1 MAFSWLNRKL
11 DPHIQFIAYNN
22 IPATRVRRR
31 TESVNNLGSTAD
43 DLGVILARSWRPK
56 LSLHEMIDMRFI
68 RRMVCGAGMASLFF
82 LPSVSRA
89 ADANATPDFKEVYE
103 LIKSHL
109 AGESDADLN
118 RAAVQGL
125 LNQLHTKVSLVS
137 GKSETNRPD
146 EGPVLSQAVVYDSI
160 ACFRIGRV
168 GNGLAEKI
176 SSAYKTFNATNHL
189 KGVVLDL
196 RFADGH
202 NYAEVPSVA
211 GLFVSDDAPLLN
223 WGNGMVNSKENPGA
237 ITLPVAVLVN
247 QHTAAAAEAL
257 AAVMRKSAHAMV
269 LGATTAG
276 EATVGKEFPLKNG
289 ENLRIATAAVK
300 LADGEAL
307 SANGLKPDIEVTVN
321 SGDEKAWMAD
331 PYKESSSVAELL
343 AKLNGVSGTN
353 GTNHATHTRTT
364 EADLMRLRKEQ
375 PGVDLDYAVPSPPT
389 EEEPEKPVIRDPVL
403 GRALD
408 LIKGISVIRQAHRP

>member
-1 MAFSWLNRKL
+1 
-11 DPHIQFIAYNN
+11 
-22 IPATRVRRR
+22 
-31 TESVNNLGSTAD
+31 VNNLGSTAD
-43 DLGVILARSWRPK
+43 DLGVILARSWWPG

-68 RRMVCGAGMASLFF
+68 RKMVCGASVASLFF
-82 LPSVSRA
+82 LPLAGRA
-89 ADANATPDFKEVYE
+89 TDTNATPDFKEVYD

-109 AGESDADLN
+109 AGESEADLN

-125 LNQLHTKVSLVS
+125 LNQLHAKVSLIS
-137 GKSETNRPD
+137 GKSEINRPD
-146 EGPVLSQAVVYDSI
+146 EGPVLSQSVVYDSI
-160 ACFRIGRV
+160 ACFRVGRV
-168 GNGLAEKI
+168 GNDLADKI

-189 KGVVLDL
+189 KGIVLDL

-202 NYAEVPSVA
+202 KYAEVPAVA
-211 GLFVSDDAPLLN
+211 GLFISGEAPLVN
-223 WGNGMVNSKENPGA
+223 WGNGMVSSKENASA

-247 QHTAAAAEAL
+247 QQTAAAAEAL

-276 EATVGKEFPLKNG
+276 EATVGKEYQLKNG

-307 SANGLKPDIEVTVN
+307 SANGLKPDIEVAVKPE
-321 SGDEKAWMAD
+321 DEKAWIAD
-331 PYKESSSVAELL
+331 PYKESSSVAELF
-343 AKLNGVSGTN
+343 ARLNGTTATN
-353 GTNHATHTRTT
+353 GTNHATRTRTT

-375 PGVDLDYAVPSPPT
+375 PGVDLDYAIPSAPT
-389 EEEPEKPVIRDPVL
+389 NDEPEKPVIRDPVL

-408 LIKGISVIRQAHRP
+408 LIKGISAIRQAHGP

>member
-1 MAFSWLNRKL
+1 MKL
-11 DPHIQFIAYNN
+11 
-22 IPATRVRRR
+22 
-31 TESVNNLGSTAD
+31 
-43 DLGVILARSWRPK
+43 
-56 LSLHEMIDMRFI
+56 I
-68 RRMVCGAGMASLFF
+68 RRIICGAATAAMLATPAAG
-82 LPSVSRA
+82 RA
-89 ADANATPDFKEVYE
+89 EGTNPTPDFKEVYD

-109 AGESDADLN
+109 AGASDAELN

-125 LNQLHTKVSLVS
+125 LKELHTKVSLVS

-146 EGPVLSQAVVYDSI
+146 EGPVLTQSNLFDNSI
-160 ACFRIGRV
+160 ACLRVGRV

-176 SSAYKTFNATNHL
+176 SSTYKQFSASNHM

-202 NYAEVPSVA
+202 NYSEVASVA
-211 GLFVSDDAPLLN
+211 GLFVSDEAPLLN
-223 WGNGMVNSKENPGA
+223 WGNGMVRSKENADA

-257 AAVMRKSAHAMV
+257 AAVLRKSAHAMI

-289 ENLRIATAAVK
+289 QELRIATAAVK

-307 SANGLKPDIEVTVN
+307 SANGLKPDIEVSVKPD
-321 SGDEKAWMAD
+321 DEKAWFTD
-331 PYKESSSVAELL
+331 PYKETSTASELL
-343 AKLNGVSGTN
+343 AKLNGTSGTN
-353 GTNHATHTRTT
+353 TTNHARTRTT

-375 PGVDLDYAVPSPPT
+375 PGVDLDFAISSAAPDET
-389 EEEPEKPVIRDPVL
+389 PEKPVIRDPVL

-408 LIKGISVIRQAHRP
+408 LIKGISVIRQAHSP